1 MSKDKL
7 QPEGVATW
15 GSAFLMDQ
23 VPMSVCTAAEDKT
36 HPNANPGFQHEVVQV
51 CFLQLHTLAV
61 SPPCP
66 SSPSPTYETAYG
78 IRRLGS
84 KNIHH

>member
-7 QPEGVATW
+7 KPEEVAKW

-23 VPMSVCTAAEDKT
+23 VPMSICTAAEDKT
-36 HPNANPGFQHEVVQV
+36 HPKEDPGFRHEVVQV
-51 CFLQLHTLAV
+51 CLPQLHTLAV

-66 SSPSPTYETAYG
+66 PSPSPTYGTAYG